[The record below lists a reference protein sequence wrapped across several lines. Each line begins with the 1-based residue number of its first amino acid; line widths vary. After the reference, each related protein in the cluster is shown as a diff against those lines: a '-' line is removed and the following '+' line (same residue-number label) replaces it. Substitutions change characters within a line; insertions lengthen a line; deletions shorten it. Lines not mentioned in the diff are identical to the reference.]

1 VSDGAI
7 PASFRDPSGFLF
19 YRGDTLY
26 RQINESHRAHFG
38 RLLDSGLYEEL
49 VQDGLLIPHQEVDVE
64 PARPEGAYKV
74 IRPEP
79 ITFISYPYEWCFG
92 QLKDAALLT
101 LRAQSKALDRG
112 MSLQD
117 ASAYNVQWRGGRPIL
132 IDTLSFVTYEEGRPW
147 SAYRQFC
154 QHFLAPLALMAYKDV
169 RLGQLARVYID
180 GVPLDLTASL
190 LSMRARSR
198 ASLAMHIFAHARSQ
212 RRHAGSEVG
221 PGTASEKRFS
231 QRAFGGLLESLE
243 TALRRLEWTPP
254 PSEWSEYYE
263 EGASYSEESAQHKE
277 GLVRELLQQISPKTV
292 WDLGANVGHYSRI
305 AADAGAST
313 VSFDIDAACVETNYR
328 RVMKEKERD
337 VLPLLLDLTNPSP
350 SLGWAHEERHSLLQR
365 GPVDAV
371 MALALIHHLAIANN
385 VPLERAASYLGDLGK
400 WLIIEFVP
408 KDDAMVKRLLASR
421 QDIFV
426 DYTRDG
432 FERAFSTR
440 FSLERREDLKGSKR
454 TLYLMRGKSR

>member
-19 YRGDTLY
+19 FRGETLY
-26 RQINESHRAHFG
+26 RQINESHQAHYS
-38 RLLDSGLYEEL
+38 RLFDSGLYDEL
-49 VQDGLLIPHQEVDVE
+49 VEDGLLIPHEEVDVS

-79 ITFISYPYEWCFG
+79 ITFVSYPYEWCFG

-117 ASAYNVQWRGGRPIL
+117 ASAYNVQWRDGRPIL

-147 SAYRQFC
+147 TAYRQFC

-180 GVPLDLTASL
+180 GVPLDLAASL

-221 PGTASEKRFS
+221 PGTGSEKRFS

-243 TALRRLEWTPP
+243 TAVRRLEWTPP
-254 PSEWSEYYE
+254 PSEWSDYYE

-313 VSFDIDAACVETNYR
+313 VSFDIDAACVEANYR
-328 RVMKEKERD
+328 RVVSEGQPRM
-337 VLPLLLDLTNPSP
+337 LPLLLDLTNPSP
-350 SLGWAHEERHSLLQR
+350 SLGWAHEERLSLLQR

-371 MALALIHHLAIANN
+371 MALALVHHLAIANN
-385 VPLERAASYLGDLGK
+385 VPLERAASYLSDLGN

-426 DYTRDG
+426 DYTRSG

-440 FSLERREDLKGSKR
+440 FSLERKEELKGSTR
-454 TLYLMRGKSR
+454 TLYLMRGKGR

>member
-440 FSLERREDLKGSKR
+440 FSLERREDLEGSKR

>member
-1 VSDGAI
+1 VSEGAI

-26 RQINESHRAHFG
+26 RQINESHRAHYS
-38 RLLDSGLYEEL
+38 RLLDSALYDEL
-49 VQDGLLIPHQEVDVE
+49 VEDGVLIPHQEVDVK
-64 PARPEGAYKV
+64 PARPDGAFKV
-74 IRPEP
+74 IQPEP
-79 ITFISYPYEWCFG
+79 ITFVSYPYEWCFG

-101 LRAQSKALDRG
+101 LRAQRKALDRG

-117 ASAYNVQWRGGRPIL
+117 ASAYNVQWRNGKPIL
-132 IDTLSFVTYEEGRPW
+132 IDTLSLVTYEEGRPW
-147 SAYRQFC
+147 VAYRQFC

-190 LSMRARSR
+190 LSVKARSR

-212 RRHAGSEVG
+212 RRHADSEVG
-221 PGTASEKRFS
+221 QSTASEKSFS
-231 QRAFGGLLESLE
+231 KRAFGGLIDSLE
-243 TALRRLEWTPP
+243 TAVRKLEWTPP
-254 PSEWSEYYE
+254 QSEWSGYYE

-277 GLVRELLQQISPKTV
+277 GLVRELLRQASPKTV

-305 AADAGAST
+305 AAEVGAST
-313 VSFDIDAACVETNYR
+313 VSFDIDAACVEANYR
-328 RVMKEKERD
+328 RVVKEKERD

-365 GPVDAV
+365 GPADAV
-371 MALALIHHLAIANN
+371 MALALIHHLGVANN
-385 VPLERAASYLGDLGK
+385 VPLERVASFFGDLAT

-408 KDDAMVKRLLASR
+408 KDDPMVQRLLASR
-421 QDIFV
+421 EDIFP

-432 FERAFSTR
+432 FEHAFSTL
-440 FSLERREDLKGSKR
+440 FSTERTEDLSGSSR
-454 TLYLMRGKSR
+454 VLYLMRGKDR

>member
-1 VSDGAI
+1 VSEGAL

-26 RQINESHRAHFG
+26 RQINESHRAHYG
-38 RLLDSGLYEEL
+38 RLLDSGLYDEL
-49 VQDGLLIPHQEVDVE
+49 AQEGQLIPHQEVDVK
-64 PARPEGAYKV
+64 PARSDGAYKV
-74 IRPEP
+74 IQPEP
-79 ITFISYPYEWCFG
+79 ITFVSYPYEWCFG

-101 LRAQSKALDRG
+101 LRAQRKAMDRG

-117 ASAYNVQWRGGRPIL
+117 ASAYNVQWRGGRPVL

-147 SAYRQFC
+147 IAYRQFC

-180 GVPLDLTASL
+180 GVPLDLAASL

-212 RRHAGSEVG
+212 RKHADSEVG
-221 PGTASEKRFS
+221 PGAGSEKSFS
-231 QRAFGGLLESLE
+231 ERAFRGLIESLE
-243 TALRRLEWTPP
+243 GAVRRIEWTPP
-254 PSEWSEYYE
+254 PSEWSGYYE

-277 GLVRELLQQISPKTV
+277 SLVGELLQRISPKTV

-305 AADAGAST
+305 AAASGAST
-313 VSFDIDAACVETNYR
+313 VSFDIDPACVEANYR
-328 RVMKEKERD
+328 RVVKEKERD

-385 VPLERAASYLGDLGK
+385 VPLERAASYLSDLGK

-408 KDDAMVKRLLASR
+408 KDDPMVQRLLASR

-426 DYTRDG
+426 DYTREG

-440 FSLERREDLKGSKR
+440 FSVERTDELSGSSR
-454 TLYLMRGKSR
+454 GLYLMRGKAR

>member
-1 VSDGAI
+1 VIEGAL

-19 YRGDTLY
+19 YRDDALY
-26 RQINESHRAHFG
+26 RQINDSHRAHYD
-38 RLLDSGLYEEL
+38 RLVDSGLYDEL
-49 VQDGLLIPHQEVDVE
+49 RDDGLLIPHEEVDVD

-74 IRPEP
+74 IRPERIP
-79 ITFISYPYEWCFG
+79 FISYPYEWCFG
-92 QLKDAALLT
+92 QLKDAALFT
-101 LRAQSKALDRG
+101 LRAQRKALDRE

-117 ASAYNVQWRGGRPIL
+117 ASAYNVQWRGGKPIL

-147 SAYRQFC
+147 NAYRQFC

-180 GVPLDLTASL
+180 GVPLDLAASL
-190 LSMRARSR
+190 LPVKARSR
-198 ASLAMHIFAHARSQ
+198 PSLAIHIFAHSRSQ
-212 RRHAGSEVG
+212 ARHADSEVG
-221 PGTASEKRFS
+221 PGTASEKHFS
-231 QRAFGGLLESLE
+231 RRAFSGVIESLE
-243 TALRRLEWTPP
+243 TAVRKLEWDPP
-254 PSEWSEYYE
+254 ASEWSGYYE
-263 EGASYSEESAQHKE
+263 ERASYSEESARHKE
-277 GLVRELLQQISPKTV
+277 DLVRTLLQEISPKTV

-328 RVMKEKERD
+328 RVVKDGERG

-350 SLGWAHEERHSLLQR
+350 ALGWAHAERFSLLER

-371 MALALIHHLAIANN
+371 MALALVHHIAIANN
-385 VPLERAASYLGDLGK
+385 VPLERVASFLGDLAA

-408 KDDAMVKRLLASR
+408 KNDPMVQKLLASR
-421 QDIFV
+421 EDIFP

-432 FERAFSTR
+432 FERAFSTS
-440 FSLERREDLKGSKR
+440 FSIERNDEVSGSGR
-454 TLYLMRGKSR
+454 VLYLMRGKGG

>member
-1 VSDGAI
+1 VSEGAI

-26 RQINESHRAHFG
+26 RQINESHRAHYS
-38 RLLDSGLYEEL
+38 RLLDSGLYDEL
-49 VQDGLLIPHQEVDVE
+49 VEDGLLIPHQEVDAK
-64 PARPEGAYKV
+64 PARPDGAYKV
-74 IRPEP
+74 IQPEP
-79 ITFISYPYEWCFG
+79 ITFVSYPYEWCFG

-101 LRAQSKALDRG
+101 LRAQRKALDRG
-112 MSLQD
+112 LSLQD
-117 ASAYNVQWRGGRPIL
+117 ASAYNVQWRGGRPVL

-147 SAYRQFC
+147 IAYRQFC

-180 GVPLDLTASL
+180 GVPLDLAASL

-212 RRHAGSEVG
+212 RRHADSEVG
-221 PGTASEKRFS
+221 PGTASEKSFS
-231 QRAFGGLLESLE
+231 QRAFAGLIESLE
-243 TALRRLEWTPP
+243 TAVRRLEWTPP
-254 PSEWSEYYE
+254 QSEWSGYYE

-277 GLVRELLQQISPKTV
+277 GLVRELLRLASPKTV

-305 AADAGAST
+305 AAEAGAAT
-313 VSFDIDAACVETNYR
+313 VSFDIDAACVEANYR
-328 RVMKEKERD
+328 RVVKENERD

-365 GPVDAV
+365 GPADAV
-371 MALALIHHLAIANN
+371 MALALIHHLAVANN
-385 VPLERAASYLGDLGK
+385 VPLDRAASYLGDLGE

-408 KDDAMVKRLLASR
+408 KDDPMVQRLLASR
-421 QDIFV
+421 EDIFA
-426 DYTRDG
+426 DYTREG

-440 FSLERREDLKGSKR
+440 FSIERTDELSDSGRV
-454 TLYLMRGKSR
+454 LYLMRGKGR